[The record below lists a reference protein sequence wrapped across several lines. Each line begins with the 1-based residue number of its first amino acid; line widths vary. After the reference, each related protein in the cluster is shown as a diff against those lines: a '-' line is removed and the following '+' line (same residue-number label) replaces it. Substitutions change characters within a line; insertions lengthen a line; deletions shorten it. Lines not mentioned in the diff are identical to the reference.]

1 MPLDTTGQVKTGSR
15 GRTLFLQALVLV
27 AVAIAGGAVA
37 LGGASA
43 FGQLGTQKTVREIVS
58 PTASAPVAFAAGKAM
73 SINEIYNRW
82 ASGVVQITST
92 SVVNVQQDPFFGNPF
107 ASPTQTQESLGSGFV
122 IDKAGHIVTNY
133 HVIAGAKTVNV
144 SFSNGDNVK
153 ARIVGT
159 DPSTDI
165 AVLQVSTHSGALT
178 PLVWG
183 NSDMAQVGDSVVAI
197 GNPFGYTRSVTAG
210 IISAI
215 DRPLTAPNNFPIE
228 HAIQTDAA
236 LNHGNS
242 GGPLLDAR
250 GEVIGVNSQ
259 ISTGNTGQQG
269 NLGIGFAVPS
279 NAVRTVVSQIIQ
291 SGHAVHAF
299 LGIRAQGLTPS
310 IAQLFRLPVKHGLL
324 VAHVEAGT
332 AAAHAGLKG
341 ATNQVVVAGESWPL
355 GGDIIVE
362 ADGVATSTVNALS
375 DVIANHKPGDT
386 IQLVVYRANAKQ
398 TIEVKLG
405 RQPSSP

>member
-1 MPLDTTGQVKTGSR
+1 VDSGTRVKSPIGAS
-15 GRTLFLQALVLV
+15 LAVV
-27 AVAIAGGAVA
+27 AAAFIGGAAA

-43 FGQLGTQKTVREIVS
+43 LGQLGTQTTVKQIIT
-58 PTASAPVAFAAGKAM
+58 PTANAPVRFATGKAL
-73 SINEIYNRW
+73 SINDIYRRW
-82 ASGVVQITST
+82 SSGVVQITST
-92 SVVNVQQDPFFGNPF
+92 SVVQAPQDPLFGNAF
-107 ASPTQTQESLGSGFV
+107 APPTQEQESLGSGFV

-133 HVIAGAKTVNV
+133 HVIEGAKTVNV

-153 ARIVGT
+153 AHIVGS

-165 AVLQVSTHSGALT
+165 AVLQVSTHSRAFT

-183 NSDMAQVGDSVVAI
+183 NSDDAQVGDSVVAI

-215 DRPLTAPNNFPIE
+215 DRPLTAPNDFPIQ

-279 NAVRTVVSQIIQ
+279 NAVRTVVTQIIA
-291 SGHAVHAF
+291 SGHAEHAF

-310 IAQLFRLPVKHGLL
+310 IAQLFHLPAKHGLL

-355 GGDIIVE
+355 GGDIIVQ
-362 ADGVATSTVNALS
+362 ADGVATTTVNKLS
-375 DVIANHKPGDT
+375 DVIANHKPGDS
-386 IQLVVYRANAKQ
+386 IELVVYRGNTRQ

-405 RQPSSP
+405 RQRSSP

>member
-1 MPLDTTGQVKTGSR
+1 M
-15 GRTLFLQALVLV
+15 
-27 AVAIAGGAVA
+27 AVIGGAAA
-37 LGGASA
+37 LGGASL
-43 FGQLGTQKTVREIVS
+43 FGQLGGQTTVREIVT
-58 PTASAPVAFAAGKAM
+58 PTTSAPVSFSGSKAL
-73 SINEIYNRW
+73 SINQIYRRW
-82 ASGVVQITST
+82 SSGVVQITST
-92 SVVNVQQDPFFGNPF
+92 SIVNVPQDPLFGNPF
-107 ASPTQTQESLGSGFV
+107 APSTQAQESLGSGFV

-133 HVIAGAKTVNV
+133 HVIEGAKAVNV
-144 SFSNGDNVK
+144 SFSSGDNVK
-153 ARIVGT
+153 ARIVGS

-165 AVLQVSTHSGALT
+165 AVLQVSTHSRALT

-183 NSDMAQVGDSVVAI
+183 NSDAAQVGDSVVAI

-215 DRPLTAPNNFPIE
+215 DRPLTAPNDFPIQ

-250 GEVIGVNSQ
+250 GSVVGVNSQ

-279 NAVRTVVSQIIQ
+279 NTVRTVVTQIIET
-291 SGHAVHAF
+291 GHAEHAF
-299 LGIRAQGLTPS
+299 LGIRAQGLTAS
-310 IAQLFRLPVKHGLL
+310 IAELFGLPVKQGLL
-324 VAHVEAGT
+324 VAHVSPGT
-332 AAAHAGLKG
+332 AAARAGLRG
-341 ATNQVVVAGESWPL
+341 ATNQRVVAGETWPL

-362 ADGVATSTVNALS
+362 ADGVATPTVNKLS

-386 IQLVVYRANAKQ
+386 LELVVYRGDTKE

-405 RQPSSP
+405 RQRSSP

>member
-1 MPLDTTGQVKTGSR
+1 VDSGTRVKSPIGAS
-15 GRTLFLQALVLV
+15 LAVV
-27 AVAIAGGAVA
+27 AAAFIGGAAA

-43 FGQLGTQKTVREIVS
+43 LGQLGTQTTVKQIIT
-58 PTASAPVAFAAGKAM
+58 PTSNAPVRFATGKAL
-73 SINEIYNRW
+73 SINDIYRRW
-82 ASGVVQITST
+82 SSGVVQITST
-92 SVVNVQQDPFFGNPF
+92 SVVQVPQDPLFGNPF
-107 ASPTQTQESLGSGFV
+107 ASPTQEQQSLGSGFV

-133 HVIAGAKTVNV
+133 HVIEGAKTVNV

-153 ARIVGT
+153 AHIVGS
-159 DPSTDI
+159 DPSTDV
-165 AVLQVSTHSGALT
+165 AVLQVSTHSSAFT

-183 NSDMAQVGDSVVAI
+183 NSDDAQVGDSVVAI

-215 DRPLTAPNNFPIE
+215 DRPLTAPNDFPIQ

-279 NAVRTVVSQIIQ
+279 NAVRTVVTQIIE
-291 SGHAVHAF
+291 SGHAEHAF

-310 IAQLFRLPVKHGLL
+310 IAQLFHLPAKHGLL

-355 GGDIIVE
+355 GGDIIVQ
-362 ADGVATSTVNALS
+362 ADGVATTTVNKLS

-386 IQLVVYRANAKQ
+386 IELVVYRGNTRQ

-405 RQPSSP
+405 RQRSSP